1 MVVVGV
7 LLVGLVCQAISWTGL
22 WVVLLSIIFLLKV
35 GIMAGIRYLL
45 RHCTILAIKV
55 AVGVV

>member
-7 LLVGLVCQAISWTGL
+7 LLFGLVCQAISWTGL
-22 WVVLLSIIFLLKV
+22 WVVLLSIIFLLKMGIMV
-35 GIMAGIRYLL
+35 GISYLL

-55 AVGVV
+55 VVGVV